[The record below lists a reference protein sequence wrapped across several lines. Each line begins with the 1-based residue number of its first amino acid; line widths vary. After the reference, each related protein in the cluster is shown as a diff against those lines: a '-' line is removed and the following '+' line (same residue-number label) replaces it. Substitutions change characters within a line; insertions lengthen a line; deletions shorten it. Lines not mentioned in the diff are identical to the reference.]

1 MPARATGTGN
11 QMNAGFVMRLT
22 PSTRSG
28 GISALVH
35 ILSIVFCSVSAG
47 CAAVTNPVANGIP
60 VQRLPL
66 ELLAESKADLENLPL
81 TSLRQP
87 PPDAY
92 KLAPEDVLGV
102 WIDGVL
108 GEKGQ
113 VPPVRFSENSK
124 LPPAVGIPVPV
135 RANGTINLPLVDP
148 IKVSGMTL
156 DEAEIAIRKAFTID
170 KKIIQPG
177 RDRIYVTLQQARQ
190 YHILVIRQDSGL
202 NTAAN
207 PAGVP
212 GGGNNAT
219 GFVISPGGSSPGLVR
234 SGRGF
239 AIDLAAYEND
249 VLNALARTGGFP
261 GSDAANEIVVE
272 RGAFKGNQEKTDL
285 LKKINESSNG
295 ASPQDSATIT
305 RIPLRFRKNE
315 KPALTPAAITLHT
328 GDVVYIAAR
337 PESFFYTG
345 GLLPSAKYLL
355 PRDSDLDVVEAII
368 QAGGVINSGGV
379 SPLNVQGTTQ
389 VSGIG
394 SPSPRS
400 VSVLRKTPNGGQA
413 LISVDLARAQR
424 DPRERILIQAK
435 DIIILQQDP
444 QDAIANYLSNQ
455 LHFLF
460 NYTLINTSRANA
472 STNGTFP

>member
-1 MPARATGTGN
+1 
-11 QMNAGFVMRLT
+11 MNAGFVMLLM

-28 GISALVH
+28 RIFAVVRVLT
-35 ILSIVFCSVSAG
+35 IVFCSVSAG
-47 CAAVTNPVANGIP
+47 CAAITNPVANGIP
-60 VQRLPL
+60 VQRVPP
-66 ELLAESKADLENLPL
+66 ELLVESKADLENLAL

-135 RANGTINLPLVDP
+135 RANGTINLPFVDP

-156 DEAEIAIRKAFTID
+156 DEAELAIRKAYTID

-177 RDRIYVTLQQARQ
+177 RDRIYVTLQQPRQ

-202 NTAAN
+202 NTGLNPTAATN
-207 PAGVP
+207 VGS
-212 GGGNNAT
+212 NAA
-219 GFVISPGGSSPGLVR
+219 GFVISPGANSPGSVR

-239 AIDLAAYEND
+239 AIDLPAYEND

-261 GSDAANEIVVE
+261 GSDAVNEIIVE
-272 RGAFKGNQEKTDL
+272 RGAFNQNTDKADL
-285 LKKINESSNG
+285 LKKLKGSANS
-295 ASPQDSATIT
+295 ADLQDSATIT
-305 RIPLRFRKNE
+305 RIPLRYRKSE
-315 KPALTPAAITLHT
+315 KPVITPEVITLRT

-337 PESFFYTG
+337 QGDFFYTG
-345 GLLPSAKYLL
+345 GLLPPAKFIM
-355 PRDSDLDVVEAII
+355 PRDTDLDVVEAII
-368 QAGGVINSGGV
+368 QAGGVINSGGL
-379 SPLNVQGTTQ
+379 SSLNTQGTTQ

-394 SPSPRS
+394 SPSPRM
-400 VSVLRKTPNGGQA
+400 VSVLRRTPTGGQA
-413 LISVDLARAQR
+413 VISVDLARAQR

-435 DIIILQQDP
+435 DVIILQQDP
-444 QDAIANYLSNQ
+444 QDAVANYFANQ

-472 STNGTFP
+472 STSGTFP